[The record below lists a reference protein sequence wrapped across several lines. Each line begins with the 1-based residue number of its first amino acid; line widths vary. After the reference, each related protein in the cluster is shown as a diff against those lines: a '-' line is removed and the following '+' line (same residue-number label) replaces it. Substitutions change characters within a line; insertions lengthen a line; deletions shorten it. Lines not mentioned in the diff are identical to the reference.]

1 MHDLVSALGFHC
13 TRRGSGAVHSNGVES
28 SAAEN
33 CLGILSERCVPGR
46 LHPAAVVVQVLF
58 GSDCPELGINV
69 ERC

>member
-1 MHDLVSALGFHC
+1 MIWSLPLASTVP
-13 TRRGSGAVHSNGVES
+13 GSGAVHSNGVES

-33 CLGILSERCVPGR
+33 CRGILSERRVPGR
-46 LHPAAVVVQVLF
+46 LHPAAAVVQVLF